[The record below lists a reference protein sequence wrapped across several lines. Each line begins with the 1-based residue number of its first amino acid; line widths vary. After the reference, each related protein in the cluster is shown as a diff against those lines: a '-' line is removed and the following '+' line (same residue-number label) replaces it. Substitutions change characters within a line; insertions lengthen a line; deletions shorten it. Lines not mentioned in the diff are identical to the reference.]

1 MCECPR
7 KVGIVGSLT
16 GQWQILAERCITF
29 PKPHP
34 PPPARVTI
42 PQVQGKGGRWDAI
55 QASSPCRR
63 SSKHLSP
70 AVGRQSW
77 GCLSVGGMQAS
88 KHLWTGML
96 RWRGLVIGKMICLP
110 ITAAMEGQKGGG
122 RAEGVACR
130 PSLDAAV
137 SWRGSRQG
145 MGHLLLGQT
154 RPSTGPVLEGG
165 KRQRGVEGRET
176 GSESRFGES
185 GSGINLGGPF

>member
-122 RAEGVACR
+122 EGR
-130 PSLDAAV
+130 
-137 SWRGSRQG
+137 RGG
-145 MGHLLLGQT
+145 VPPLVGCCC
-154 RPSTGPVLEGG
+154 VLERIATRNGTPAAWANTSVDWARVGG
-165 KRQRGVEGRET
+165 GQETERRRGEGDRV
-176 GSESRFGES
+176 
-185 GSGINLGGPF
+185 GIEVRRVWERD

>member
-122 RAEGVACR
+122 GGPKGWRAAPRWMLLCLGEDRDKEWDTCCLGKHVRRLGPC
-130 PSLDAAV
+130 
-137 SWRGSRQG
+137 WRGARD
-145 MGHLLLGQT
+145 
-154 RPSTGPVLEGG
+154 
-165 KRQRGVEGRET
+165 REA
-176 GSESRFGES
+176 
-185 GSGINLGGPF
+185 